1 MIVDTHLHVWSGDTE
16 RYPMDGGRTATQDG
30 SAEFLNTKMDEAGV
44 DKAVI
49 VQPIHYL
56 FDNSYVADTLQR
68 FPGKFAAIGL
78 VNQFEPGAADRLE
91 VLVREHGFSGL
102 RIHLSRPDHPSL
114 WAGND
119 QDAIWKKAADLGAS
133 FISHGPSRFYAD
145 IEPIIARHP
154 DVPIALDHNGGAPRI
169 EEPPY
174 PGMAPVLNLA
184 KYPNVYVKLS
194 PHKEQDPFPYRDTFD
209 AFKRIFDAFG
219 PRRLMWGTNFPGV
232 ERETG
237 YMPALEIFTEH
248 IDWLSEEDR
257 EWVLGKTAMSIYD
270 LEDRQEG
277 H

>member
-1 MIVDTHLHVWSGDTE
+1 MIIDTHLHIWSGDCE
-16 RYPMDGGRTATQDG
+16 KYPMDGGRTAMQNG
-30 SAEFLNTKMDEAGV
+30 SVELLNAKMAEAGV

-78 VNQFEPGAADRLE
+78 VNQFEPRAADRLE

-102 RIHLSRPDHPSL
+102 RIHLSRPDHPSM
-114 WAGND
+114 WAAAD
-119 QDAIWKKAADLGAS
+119 QDAIWDKAAELGAS
-133 FISHGPSRFYAD
+133 FIAHGPSKLYPD

-184 KYPNVYVKLS
+184 KYPNVYVKLI
-194 PHKEQDPFPYRDTFD
+194 PHKEQEPFPYRDTFD
-209 AFKRIFDAFG
+209 AFKRICDAFG
-219 PRRLMWGTNFPGV
+219 PQRLMWGTNFPGV
-232 ERETG
+232 EWATK
-237 YMPALEIFTEH
+237 YKPALEIFAEH
-248 IDWLSEEDR
+248 IDWLSGKDK
-257 EWVLGKTAMSIYD
+257 EWLLGKTAMGIYHFGD
-270 LEDRQEG
+270 S
-277 H
+277 